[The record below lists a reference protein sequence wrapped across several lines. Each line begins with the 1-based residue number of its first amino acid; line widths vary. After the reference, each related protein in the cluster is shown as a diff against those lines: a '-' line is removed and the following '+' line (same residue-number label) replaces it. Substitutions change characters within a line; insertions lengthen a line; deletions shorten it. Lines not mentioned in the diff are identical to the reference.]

1 VAFLDSTEVTLFMQF
16 KLLGI
21 IVLAAAAAVTSIDLK
36 PGCKYRLGDLEE
48 MKEENLPSHKE
59 VLSMLFSTKV

>member
-1 VAFLDSTEVTLFMQF
+1 MQF